1 MILSSFILFL
11 LLFITVGVFSSTK
24 SKKTSSDYLL
34 ASHAEKP
41 WKIALAAVA
50 TNNSG
55 YMFIGMIGYAYT
67 NGISAFWIMICALI
81 GDFCASLFIHQKFR
95 AFAGKSHSLSF
106 SELISKW
113 GGVDYKILRVISALI
128 VAIFLTVYA
137 AAQFK
142 AGGKAMEAIF
152 GSQFVIGV
160 ILGGLVVLIYS
171 SFGGIRASIWI
182 NTLQSFIMIT
192 SMALIF
198 FSGLYEIGGFSNFF
212 SAINH
217 ISPDFCDI
225 FPDKIIFNQGFGLL
239 FFLIGW
245 FFGGF
250 GIIGQPH
257 IMTSFMALDKPES
270 VKKIRIYYYSWYLFF
285 FALTIGTGL
294 IARILIPFDGIF
306 DPELAL
312 PTLAKNLLPEFL
324 IGFILAGLFSATLS
338 TADSQILSSSA
349 AITNDLLPKKRNSYA
364 IVKANTAIIAF
375 FATSLALFDNQSVF
389 SLVMIAWLALACSFS
404 PLIIVYAMGGK
415 ISQKM
420 ALTMMFF
427 GFTSMMI
434 WRHFNLGDA
443 VYEAAPGIICG
454 LIPYLVCK
462 FFKKTAKLF

>member
-1 MILSSFILFL
+1 MILTSFIICLLIFL
-11 LLFITVGVFSSTK
+11 AIGVFSSTK
-24 SKKTSSDYLL
+24 AKKTSSDYLL
-34 ASHAEKP
+34 ASHSEKP

-55 YMFIGMIGYAYT
+55 YMFIGMIGYAYS

-113 GGVDYKILRVISALI
+113 GGVDYKILRIVSALI

-152 GSQFVIGV
+152 GAHFMTGV
-160 ILGGLVVLIYS
+160 VLGGLVVLIYS

-182 NTLQSFIMIT
+182 NTLQSFIMIS

-198 FSGLYEIGGFSNFF
+198 FVGLYEIGGFADFF
-212 SAINH
+212 TAINNV
-217 ISPDFCDI
+217 SPEFCDI
-225 FPDKIIFNQGFGLL
+225 FPDKLMFNQGFGLL
-239 FFLIGW
+239 FFLVGW

-257 IMTSFMALDKPES
+257 VMTSFMALDKPES
-270 VKKIRIYYYSWYLFF
+270 VKKIRIYYYSWYILF
-285 FALTIGTGL
+285 FALTIGSGL
-294 IARILIPFDGIF
+294 VARVLIPFDGVF

-312 PTLAKNLLPEFL
+312 PMLSKKLLPEFL

-349 AITNDLLPKKRNSYA
+349 AITNDLLPKKRNGYLIA
-364 IVKANTAIIAF
+364 KTNTAIIAF
-375 FATSLALFDNQSVF
+375 FATSLAVFDNQSVF

-415 ISQKM
+415 ISQNM
-420 ALTMMFF
+420 ALIMAFC
-427 GFTSMMI
+427 GFSSMMI

-443 VYEAAPGIICG
+443 IYEAAPGIICG
-454 LIPYLVCK
+454 LLPYLIM
-462 FFKKTAKLF
+462 KLLRKSI

>member
-1 MILSSFILFL
+1 MILSSFIIF
-11 LLFITVGVFSSTK
+11 LFIFIAVGIFSSTK
-24 SKKTSSDYLL
+24 AKKTSSDYLL

-113 GGVDYKILRVISALI
+113 GGVDYKILRVVSAFI
-128 VAIFLTVYA
+128 VAIFLTAYA

-142 AGGKAMEAIF
+142 AGGKAMHAIF
-152 GSQFVIGV
+152 GAHFVLGV
-160 ILGGLVVLIYS
+160 ILGGLVVLLYS

-182 NTLQSFIMIT
+182 NTLQSFIMIAA
-192 SMALIF
+192 MALIF
-198 FSGLYEIGGFSNFF
+198 FAGLYEIGGFAAFFEAIANVSPNF
-212 SAINH
+212 
-217 ISPDFCDI
+217 DDI
-225 FPDKIIFNQGFGLL
+225 FPDKLMFNKEIGLT

-294 IARILIPFDGIF
+294 VARILIPFDGIF

-312 PTLAKNLLPEFL
+312 PILAKKLLPEFL

-349 AITNDLLPKKRNSYA
+349 AITNDLLPKRKNSYLIA
-364 IVKANTAIIAF
+364 KTNTAIIAF
-375 FATSLALFDNQSVF
+375 FATFLALFDNQSVF
-389 SLVMIAWLALACSFS
+389 SLVMVAWLALACSFS
-404 PLIIVYAMGGK
+404 PLIIVYAMNGK
-415 ISQKM
+415 ISEKM
-420 ALTMMFF
+420 ALSMMFC
-427 GFTSMMI
+427 GFSSMMI

-454 LIPYLVCK
+454 LLPYLITRL
-462 FFKKTAKLF
+462 FKKL